1 MKKELIVK
9 HNKLIEGKYNLD
21 TWEIKIIA
29 KVSSLIQKDDDDFKE
44 FTFKSSDMLNELGF
58 GLKNHIQLKETIEKL
73 ITKKITIQKE
83 KETLV
88 TTFLSS
94 CIYRHDTSE
103 IILRFDPNLK
113 PYLLQLKDNFTKCYL
128 EDVLSLSSFYAIR
141 IYELCKQ
148 YEKIKE
154 RKIDVIQL
162 KEILEIENKYKKYN
176 DFKKYVLEIA
186 EREIN
191 EKTDIHISFEE
202 IKTSRKVTSIK
213 FNIEKKE
220 LEKSEIKEAE
230 TAEKTYSEEVER
242 LYEKIK
248 EIERIESL
256 KDVIEESVELY
267 GIERIESNIKYSN
280 DNSKT
285 NYTAFLKKA
294 LKEDYA
300 RIERE
305 KELKKA
311 EEKRKREEEDK
322 KKEQEEAEK
331 KEREKQE
338 LKELKNY
345 LIKSEEGVFAVRYRD
360 NKYIKKD
367 VVTFDMYVE
376 SLIETVDEL
385 KEKLNKRRNN
395 ISKYLHQLERIEY
408 TKIGKE
414 AKKEYE
420 EKYNELRPFEQKKW
434 KSKKQYVIEQHRLY
448 LNEERAIILNED
460 EKEILKKM
468 KNI

>member
-1 MKKELIVK
+1 MRYNIFEVVSLKKNLIVK

-128 EDVLSLSSFYAIR
+128 EDVLSLNSVYAIR

-213 FNIEKKE
+213 FNISKKE

-230 TAEKTYSEEVER
+230 TAEKTYSQQVLDLFDVLPLDEQIEVRKSQLLELLQNHSFEMLKSDIEYCKTQR
-242 LYEKIK
+242 TNDFWKYLITSCRSGHYSRA
-248 EIERIESL
+248 EIE
-256 KDVIEESVELY
+256 K
-267 GIERIESNIKYSN
+267 K
-280 DNSKT
+280 
-285 NYTAFLKKA
+285 KKA
-294 LKEDYA
+294 IEDMKK
-300 RIERE
+300 REEREQQE
-305 KELKKA
+305 KELEEKRKAEIQKKA
-311 EEKRKREEEDK
+311 EEIYNNLTEEE
-322 KKEQEEAEK
+322 
-331 KEREKQE
+331 
-338 LKELKNY
+338 
-345 LIKSEEGVFAVRYRD
+345 
-360 NKYIKKD
+360 
-367 VVTFDMYVE
+367 M
-376 SLIETVDEL
+376 
-385 KEKLNKRRNN
+385 
-395 ISKYLHQLERIEY
+395 
-408 TKIGKE
+408 
-414 AKKEYE
+414 
-420 EKYNELRPFEQKKW
+420 EKYEKRFEISLK
-434 KSKKQYVIEQHRLY
+434 YVA
-448 LNEERAIILNED
+448 ND
-460 EKEILKKM
+460 VKEILRRRKKE
-468 KNI
+468 NIINMIIENSDILPSSM